1 MWGEPGNGYK
11 KLDRWADLLL
21 DTGKSNNLINF
32 RDTRVSTVEVLLP
45 ASDVLF
51 EKVDGSTTFEIF
63 DPKIIEDDEHEEFSG
78 SEQLQID
85 ARDESG
91 ISDEKLHFA
100 QYSVKIK
107 RQNQILLYNSYK
119 NPLVAVKTLIKSS

>member
-1 MWGEPGNGYK
+1 MDTK

-51 EKVDGSTTFEIF
+51 EKVDGSTTFEN
-63 DPKIIEDDEHEEFSG
+63 DSG
-78 SEQLQID
+78 
-85 ARDESG
+85 
-91 ISDEKLHFA
+91 
-100 QYSVKIK
+100 
-107 RQNQILLYNSYK
+107 
-119 NPLVAVKTLIKSS
+119 